1 MDYPVVL
8 ELSDVTKY
16 YGETTAVSG
25 ISVSFD
31 GGKVYG
37 LIGENGSGKSTLLH
51 MISGTEMPSS
61 GSISFCGK
69 PIYPV
74 KHEDDRVIEA
84 VCIDNSP
91 KLIDTLTVA
100 ENIMCGSYPKKYGMY
115 PKNKLGIIDWRI
127 LYRSAAE
134 LLESLNV
141 NIDVYS
147 LASSLSI
154 KEKRIVE
161 LIKAYYSGAKIVL
174 FDEPDYSPEESYYCI
189 MKEIFSRIAGA
200 GRIVIFTTH
209 RIDEIL
215 VLADHVMILK
225 DGLLVYSENNYNA
238 RMTDL
243 LQIMSSGNFRFRD
256 IYPKLPVKQGPP
268 IIEFKKAGIAELVP
282 FDLSIMK
289 GEIFGISSFNAKSRN
304 VVCRA
309 VCGLE
314 PLLQGSIYIYGQQV
328 NIRIPGDA
336 KRLGIGYLKEDR
348 VEWGLQNEFPI
359 APNISLGNLREVS
372 AMGLLQHRTEERVA
386 WNYIRKFNIKINS
399 VKTKVSCLSTG
410 NQQKVLL
417 SRLLFSDCRILIME
431 EPTQNIDKSSKI
443 EIYSFMNHFVL
454 RGGTI
459 LFASSHLDELMGLC
473 DRIMIIRSDG
483 NHAILEKGEYEK
495 EKIIMLCQ

>member
-8 ELSDVTKY
+8 ELSDVTKC

-25 ISVSFD
+25 ISVSFE

-51 MISGTEMPSS
+51 LISGAEVPSS
-61 GSISFCGK
+61 GRISFCGRTV
-69 PIYPV
+69 YPARQGDS
-74 KHEDDRVIEA
+74 HVIEA

-100 ENIMCGSYPKKYGMY
+100 ENIMCGAYPKKYGMY
-115 PKNKLGIIDWRI
+115 PKNRLGIINWRM
-127 LYRSAAE
+127 LYKSAAE
-134 LLESLNV
+134 LLKSLNV
-141 NIDVYS
+141 EIDAYS
-147 LASSLSI
+147 PASSLSI

-161 LIKAYYSGAKIVL
+161 LIKAYYSEAKIVL
-174 FDEPDYSPEESYYCI
+174 FDEPDYSPEESYYRI

-215 VLADHVMILK
+215 ILADHVMVLK
-225 DGLLVYSENNYNA
+225 DGLLVYSENNYNVETA
-238 RMTDL
+238 NL
-243 LQIMSSGNFRFRD
+243 LQIMANGNFRFKD
-256 IYPKLPVKQGPP
+256 IYPKLPAKQGPP

-289 GEIFGISSFNAKSRN
+289 GEIFGISSFSAKSRN

-314 PLLQGSIYIYGQQV
+314 PLLHGSISIYGQQV

-372 AMGLLQHRTEERVA
+372 TIGLLQHRTEERVA
-386 WNYIRKFNIKINS
+386 WNYIRKFNIKTNS
-399 VKTKVSCLSTG
+399 IKTKVSCLSTG

-459 LFASSHLDELMGLC
+459 LIASSHLDELMGLC

-483 NHAILEKGEYEK
+483 NHTILGKNEYEK